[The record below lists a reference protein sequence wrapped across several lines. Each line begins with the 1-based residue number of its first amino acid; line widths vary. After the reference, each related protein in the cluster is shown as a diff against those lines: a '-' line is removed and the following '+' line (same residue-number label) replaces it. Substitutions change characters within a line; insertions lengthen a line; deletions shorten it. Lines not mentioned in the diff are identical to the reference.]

1 MTFSEVKV
9 VVDWIF
15 SELGKFVDWL
25 WTSAAWCGMLLIAL
39 PLLRKII
46 DIFKRLLN

>member
-15 SELGKFVDWL
+15 SELSSFVSWL
-25 WTSAAWCGMLLIAL
+25 WTSAAWCGALLIAL
-39 PLLRKII
+39 PLLRKVI
-46 DIFKRLLN
+46 DIFRRLLN

>member
-15 SELGKFVDWL
+15 SELSAFASFL
-25 WTSAAWCGMLLIAL
+25 WTSAAWCGVLLIAL
-39 PLLRKII
+39 PLLRKVIN
-46 DIFKRLLN
+46 IFRRLLS